1 VPELR
6 HIIGAYADVDGF
18 DVVHDHTIIGPF
30 YAAVSGVDPLVVT
43 TNHGPFNPELSDIYR
58 RIGHRVPIIAISR
71 HQASTARGVPIA
83 GVIHHGVDPDTFPVG
98 DGSGGYLLFLGRMVP
113 EKGVHRAASIARE
126 AGVPLLIAAK
136 MREAAERAFFEAEV
150 EPLLSHDI
158 RYVGEVDD
166 TERLKLLRGARA
178 LLNPI
183 RWPEPFGLVM
193 IEALACGTP
202 VLAFAEGAAPEIVDH
217 GTTGFLC
224 ADAEDMV
231 RAVARVDLI
240 DRRMC
245 RAVAET
251 RFSTSRMVSEHLHLF
266 ERLLASRSRVDGA
279 TVRGVGI
286 DAHLPALN
294 PVASGNLAEPNGL
307 GHPVA
312 AGGGPGLHDGERPGL
327 PGFGNQFG
335 AAIEPLDLPVV
346 ALDAGGQA
354 AIAQRD
360 ARQLEP
366 AHALGKNRRAPDA
379 ASG

>member
-1 VPELR
+1 VPVPPRKYGGTEGVVDRLARGFVAAGHEVVLFTTGDATCPVPREWVLDRAAGDRIGSAVPELR

-193 IEALACGTP
+193 IEAMAAGTP
-202 VLAFAEGAAPEIVDH
+202 IIAWPKGSAPEVIEH
-217 GTTGFLC
+217 GRSGFLVESI
-224 ADAEDMV
+224 DQ
-231 RAVARVDLI
+231 AVAAVEAAGQHTRTDV
-240 DRRMC
+240 RTAFEERFTVERMA
-245 RAVAET
+245 RDYVELYK
-251 RFSTSRMVSEHLHLF
+251 R
-266 ERLLASRSRVDGA
+266 
-279 TVRGVGI
+279 I
-286 DAHLPALN
+286 
-294 PVASGNLAEPNGL
+294 LAESPPSLSETVIVNGWT
-307 GHPVA
+307 
-312 AGGGPGLHDGERPGL
+312 E
-327 PGFGNQFG
+327 
-335 AAIEPLDLPVV
+335 
-346 ALDAGGQA
+346 
-354 AIAQRD
+354 
-360 ARQLEP
+360 
-366 AHALGKNRRAPDA
+366 
-379 ASG
+379 